1 MGEIYSCV
9 RVLDH
14 GLGLGNVLRDW
25 LNGRAQ
31 EFLKRIG
38 LKRGQRVLDFGC
50 GRGNYTIPAAQVV
63 GNEGRVY
70 ALDKN
75 PPALDE
81 LMRRAA
87 ARDLDNIV
95 RMDTSGEVDI
105 DLDDSSVQVVLLYDI
120 FWYFRLHDQ
129 RLPRLLDEVIRVS
142 TPDGFVSIYPKHIDD
157 DMLLELVQSRGYRM
171 RDSYSGELL
180 HDGYLERGK
189 VYNFTLPSR

>member
-1 MGEIYSCV
+1 MGEVYSCV
-9 RVLDH
+9 RVLDY
-14 GLGLGNVLRDW
+14 GLGLGTVLRDW
-25 LNGRAQ
+25 LNGKAQ

-75 PPALDE
+75 PRALDE

-87 ARDLDNIV
+87 ARHLDNIV
-95 RMDTSGEVDI
+95 RVDTSDEVDI
-105 DLDDSSVQVVLLYDI
+105 DLDDGSVQVVLLYDI
-120 FWYFRLHDQ
+120 FWYFRLHDP
-129 RLPRLLDEVIRVS
+129 RLPRLLDEVFRVS
-142 TPDGFVSIYPKHIDD
+142 TLDGFVSIYPKHIDD

-171 RDSYSGELL
+171 RDSYSDELL
-180 HDGYLERGK
+180 HNGYLERGK
-189 VYNFTLPSR
+189 VFNFTLTSR